1 LTDVV
6 QVGTNGG
13 TAYTRPGTVPARS
26 GDAEALIRAVQ
37 REGDAAVRRFI
48 LRFDGRLPRQW
59 ACRPALG
66 KPEPGLLKALRL
78 AASRIRRVAEAQLPR
93 EKILRDGHG
102 EIRLRVQPLDRVGVY
117 VPGGRYPLLS
127 TVLMG
132 VIPARVAGVREVIVC
147 TPHPSP
153 GILAAAA
160 VAGADRVFAIGGA
173 QAIAA
178 MACGTRTVPKVDT
191 LVGPGNRYVA
201 AAKQAVRDLGLCGID
216 GVAGPS
222 ELLAIV
228 DDSARPDWIAS
239 DLLAQ
244 AEHDPEAKVAL
255 ATPSSSLAHAVIRA
269 VEAGLNSLP
278 TRRIAAASLRKARV
292 WKVRSMAEA
301 VALAEA
307 TAPEHLL
314 LWCRD
319 ANRWLPKL
327 KRAGTVFVGPYS
339 SVAFGD
345 YVNGPNHTLPTD
357 GTARWA
363 SGLSV
368 LDFLRVSAVQTVSR
382 AVARRLGPA
391 ARRLAEAEGLIGH
404 RDAVWKRER

>member
-1 LTDVV
+1 MK
-6 QVGTNGG
+6 
-13 TAYTRPGTVPARS
+13 PAAWKS
-26 GDAEALIRAVQ
+26 GPAWPFLPLPTGSAEGVIRAVQ

-48 LRFDGRLPRQW
+48 RRFDGRLPVRW
-59 ACRPALG
+59 ESKPTLG
-66 KPEPGLLKALRL
+66 KVDPALLKALRL
-78 AASRIRRVAEAQLPR
+78 AAARIRRVAQAQLPR
-93 EKILRDGHG
+93 EQVLRDGNG
-102 EIRLRVQPLDRVGVY
+102 EIRLRVQPLDRAGVY

-147 TPHPSP
+147 TPKPSP
-153 GILAAAA
+153 EILAAAA

-178 MACGTRTVPKVDT
+178 MAVGTRTVPNMDKI
-191 LVGPGNRYVA
+191 VGPGNRYVV
-201 AAKQAVRDLGLCGID
+201 AAKRLVRELNLCGID

-222 ELLAIV
+222 ELLVLA
-228 DDSARPDWIAS
+228 DDSARADWIAA

-269 VEAGLNSLP
+269 VEGGLKTLP
-278 TRRIAAASLRKARV
+278 TRQVAALSLRKARA

-301 VALAEA
+301 VALAEV

-319 ANRWLPKL
+319 ARRWLPKL
-327 KRAGTVFVGPYS
+327 TRAGTVFVGPYS

-363 SGLSV
+363 AGLSV
-368 LDFLRVSAVQTVSR
+368 TDFLRASAVQTVSR
-382 AVARRLGPA
+382 AGARRLGPA

-404 RDAVWKRER
+404 REAVRKREG